1 MLPSG
6 NTKYSPSNPLFD
18 SSMLLFSIDSPQ
30 VAPFKI
36 HRVKSRRRMM
46 IEKLADAEEFG
57 ELARS
62 QHRER
67 ETLSEITGDDIMDGG
82 YNGD

>member
-1 MLPSG
+1 
-6 NTKYSPSNPLFD
+6 
-18 SSMLLFSIDSPQ
+18 
-30 VAPFKI
+30 
-36 HRVKSRRRMM
+36 MM
-46 IEKLADAEEFG
+46 VEKLADAEEFG